1 MTFLVGT
8 AFSRMLDSLLYLG
21 VSLRTRRFLPGEA
34 IPQLAGGCH
43 AAKKAAVRSDILI
56 LVKTMFSYGRI
67 LAPNGCGV

>member
-34 IPQLAGGCH
+34 IPQLAGGLPRRQR
-43 AAKKAAVRSDILI
+43 AAARSDIII
-56 LVKTMFSYGRI
+56 LVKTLF
-67 LAPNGCGV
+67 